1 MPPSLRGAESHP
13 CLRYEL
19 LPLSQEGHHEDLR
32 SLGRMRRLLV
42 SVILDQGTTM
52 DHAAHFVRDPKICAG
67 ETVFRG
73 TRVLLRAVLADLA
86 DGASVQQVLVDFPS
100 LTEEH
105 VRAAIAFAAAAA
117 RDDMPVPAIT
127 GSR

>member
-1 MPPSLRGAESHP
+1 
-13 CLRYEL
+13 
-19 LPLSQEGHHEDLR
+19 
-32 SLGRMRRLLV
+32 
-42 SVILDQGTTM
+42 M
-52 DHAAHFVRDPKICAG
+52 DHAAHFVRDPNICAG

-86 DGASVQQVLVDFPS
+86 DGASIQQVLGDFPS
-100 LTEEH
+100 LTEEQ

-127 GSR
+127 GPR

>member
-1 MPPSLRGAESHP
+1 
-13 CLRYEL
+13 
-19 LPLSQEGHHEDLR
+19 
-32 SLGRMRRLLV
+32 
-42 SVILDQGTTM
+42 
-52 DHAAHFVRDPKICAG
+52 VRDPKICAG

-86 DGASVQQVLVDFPS
+86 DGASTPQVLADFPS

-117 RDDMPVPAIT
+117 RDDLPLPAII
-127 GSR
+127 GRR

>member
-1 MPPSLRGAESHP
+1 MD
-13 CLRYEL
+13 YEA
-19 LPLSQEGHHEDLR
+19 Q
-32 SLGRMRRLLV
+32 
-42 SVILDQGTTM
+42 
-52 DHAAHFVRDPKICAG
+52 FVRDPKICGG

-86 DGASVQQVLVDFPS
+86 AGNDTAEILEDFPT
-100 LTEEH
+100 LNEEQ

-117 RDDMPVPAIT
+117 RDDMPVPALA

>member
-1 MPPSLRGAESHP
+1 MD
-13 CLRYEL
+13 YE
-19 LPLSQEGHHEDLR
+19 
-32 SLGRMRRLLV
+32 
-42 SVILDQGTTM
+42 
-52 DHAAHFVRDPKICAG
+52 AHFVRDSGTCGG

-86 DGASVQQVLVDFPS
+86 DGNGVAEILKDFPS
-100 LTEEH
+100 LTEEQ

-117 RDDMPVPAIT
+117 RDDMPVPALV